1 LPVAKIAAGVISGRL
16 SNPRTL
22 LITTVTFAAVCGA
35 IGYVIGRSR

>member
-22 LITTVTFAAVCGA
+22 LITTVGFAAVCGA